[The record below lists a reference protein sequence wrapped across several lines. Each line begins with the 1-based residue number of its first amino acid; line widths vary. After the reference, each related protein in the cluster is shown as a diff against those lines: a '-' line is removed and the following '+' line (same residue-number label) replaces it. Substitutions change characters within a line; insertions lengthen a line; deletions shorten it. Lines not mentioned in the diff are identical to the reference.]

1 MGIGESV
8 KKGFSVAGQ
17 SMDLVWALFGF
28 GAVWNLI
35 NVFLAPPA
43 AGATEA
49 APAVGAS
56 AAMIA
61 AGIAFIFF
69 SFFIQA
75 GSLGYV
81 SQKMKT
87 GTAGLPVF
95 FATGGKYYVRI
106 LLLGLLVAVIV
117 GAFILAAGL
126 LIALLAG
133 AIQILGIILG
143 AIVAATGIYFVIL
156 MFLAPY
162 FIVSGDGKV
171 IASVK
176 NSIGLVRRHLLTVL
190 GIAILLILIGFGLGI
205 LLGVVFALLNLGVR
219 GTAAQLVFAV
229 LSSFINAFMGVL
241 VTGSF
246 MNFYLKV
253 SGNTGGAE

>member
-1 MGIGESV
+1 MGIVESV
-8 KKGFSVAGQ
+8 KKGFSVAAQ
-17 SMDLVWALFGF
+17 SMGLVFALFAF
-28 GAVWNLI
+28 GAVWNVI
-35 NVFLAPPA
+35 NVVLAPPV
-43 AGATEA
+43 AGATET
-49 APAVGAS
+49 APALGAS

-61 AGIAFIFF
+61 AGIAFILF
-69 SFFIQA
+69 SFYVQA

-81 SQKMKT
+81 NQKMKT
-87 GTAGLPVF
+87 GEAGLPVF
-95 FATGGKYYVRI
+95 FATGAKYYLRI
-106 LLLGLLVAVIV
+106 FLLGLLIAAIV
-117 GAFILAAGL
+117 GAFILIAGL

-133 AIQILGIILG
+133 SLNILGIILG

-162 FIVSGDGKV
+162 FIVAGDGKV

-176 NSIGLVRRHLLTVL
+176 NSINLVRKHLLTVL
-190 GIAILLILIGFGLGI
+190 GIAIILILIGFGLGI
-205 LLGVVFALLNLGVR
+205 LLGVVFALLNLGVK
-219 GTAAQLVFAV
+219 GMASQMIFAI
-229 LSSFINAFMGVL
+229 LSSFINAFVGVI